1 MGQTLNNSAGR
12 IGVNGHPLT
21 REQEEILAQPP
32 TRTRK
37 WMAFAGCAK
46 TTTSVEYAHAWSQ
59 HPGLYLAFNNGIANE
74 VKGKFPSHIQT
85 QTAHAHAYMILGVR
99 RYNDRL
105 TPRLRPNDLDGC
117 VDLLRPVPPMTEI
130 ALRRAILQT
139 LNQILISTDDK
150 IRSEDRRVGK
160 AFFST
165 FISRWLPFN

>member
-1 MGQTLNNSAGR
+1 MCFGFSCLFFFLMIRRPPRSTRTDTLFPYTTLFRSAISSSHATNSKLPETSFDDALFCSHCIPMGQTLNNSAGR

-74 VKGKFPSHIQT
+74 AKGNFPSHIQK
-85 QTAHAHAYMILGVR
+85 Q
-99 RYNDRL
+99 
-105 TPRLRPNDLDGC
+105 
-117 VDLLRPVPPMTEI
+117 
-130 ALRRAILQT
+130 
-139 LNQILISTDDK
+139 K
-150 IRSEDRRVGK
+150 IGK
-160 AFFST
+160 A
-165 FISRWLPFN
+165 NV

>member
-74 VKGKFPSHIQT
+74 AKGKFPSHIQT
-85 QTAHAHAYMILGVR
+85 PTAPVNTYMLLGVR
-99 RYNDRL
+99 RYNAGL
-105 TPRLRPNDLDGC
+105 TPCLRTAEAEVRG
-117 VDLLRPVPPMTEI
+117 
-130 ALRRAILQT
+130 
-139 LNQILISTDDK
+139 
-150 IRSEDRRVGK
+150 GK
-160 AFFST
+160 EGV
-165 FISRWLPFN
+165 RK